1 MNVFMWILQILLA
14 LHTTMGAVWKLS
26 HSEQA
31 VPSLSSIPHGAWLAM
46 SIVEL
51 LCALGLVVPAVNK
64 RLGILAPIA
73 AAFIIVEMLL
83 FSVVHLASGSAEHA
97 QLVYWLVVA
106 AISGFLVYGR
116 LVLRP
121 LSTPR
126 SSPAM

>member
-1 MNVFMWILQILLA
+1 MNVFLWILQVLLA

-31 VPSLSSIPHGAWLAM
+31 VPSLSAIPHGAWLAM
-46 SIVEL
+46 SAVEL
-51 LCALGLVVPAVNK
+51 LCALALIVPAVNR

-73 AAFIIVEMLL
+73 AATIIAEMLL

-97 QLVYWLVVA
+97 RMVYWLVVA
-106 AISGFLVYGR
+106 AVSGFLVYGR
-116 LVLRP
+116 LVLKP

-126 SSPAM
+126 GSPGG

>member
-83 FSVVHLASGSAEHA
+83 FSVVSSTAGS
-97 QLVYWLVVA
+97 
-106 AISGFLVYGR
+106 F
-116 LVLRP
+116 
-121 LSTPR
+121 
-126 SSPAM
+126 